1 MHFEAIDSY
10 VRVLTIAISAA
21 IILNLLDDLF
31 IDLNYFLRGLHR
43 RSRRRLTRAELVSP
57 KQQRIAIIVP
67 AWKEAE
73 VIAEML
79 EHNLGSI
86 DYDRSRYTFF
96 CGTYQNDPGTQA
108 CVDSVA
114 RRFPSVRKVVV
125 PHDGPTSKAD
135 CLNWVYQGIILDE
148 ETSGERYDIVLM
160 HDAEDIIHALSLR
173 LVNHLIPRYDFVQTP
188 VFSLELKLDQVV
200 AGTYID
206 EFAEHH
212 LKDMLVREAI
222 GGLVPSAGVGSAF
235 ARDAF
240 EEIACAHDQKPFNT
254 ESLTEDYEIAIKF
267 RLAGKRVHFACRTLE
282 RPAEPDGVI
291 SAREEY
297 LATRE
302 YFPSGASASVR
313 QRSRWVCGITL
324 QTWQQVGWKGPLA
337 VRYCMWRDRKA
348 VITNLVVLLS
358 YVVVLYFAVA
368 SSCALI
374 THSDWSVAHIAPAG
388 SLLWYMLWLNSAA
401 LVWRASLKAYFV
413 GRLYGPAQAL
423 LSVPRLIAGN
433 VIGVLATLRALRQYT
448 MHRITGEPLR
458 WLKTAH
464 QFPNARTLRARAR
477 MLGECLLESGL
488 ISTAELNQALLI
500 QRGTDL
506 PLGTVLTLSG
516 MCTGDTV
523 LSALSQQWGIESGAR
538 VQPETIASVLLRA
551 VPEAEAE
558 RLDILPLSTQG
569 SEVAVAVAR
578 PLALEERARLEMLVG
593 ARIRPSLVDPA
604 RLQRARRRA
613 YRRLVTTSVAGQ
625 PRLGE
630 QLIAAGHIT
639 STQLETTLAQQAESD
654 ELLGELLHRQ
664 GLVSAEVIARHLG
677 HWSETAS
684 FDRSALDTQAVLR
697 LGYAYCAL
705 YSIAPLVAPAGVP
718 RLLACPFPVADAV
731 RERVQRELAE
741 PVALAYASLFQV
753 RAALA
758 RTHRSVRA
766 QLATELPGLAALD
779 ACELQAV
786 ADSGVWPRG
795 VGDLWQRCS
804 AAARAPVDYLET
816 EADMPASMTAELRAH
831 SYRLETSWPIA
842 PATGTN
848 GGAPGAAKLRTQ
860 ADRLERAG
868 SSLPPSSA
876 DGLGPET
883 AASKRPAPSLAPPA
897 SSVLP
902 PAAAVGIPSLLPP
915 SWLQRD
921 GIVVLSAADGCAVL
935 AAAKPSPELARAVAR
950 CLPTWAIEWRV
961 TSPAPAALGA
971 LTQATRNEAWN
982 QPTTV
987 H

>member
-57 KQQRIAIIVP
+57 TQQRIAIIVP

-188 VFSLELKLDQVV
+188 VFSLELRLDQVV

-302 YFPSGASASVR
+302 YFPSGVSASVR

-324 QTWQQVGWKGPLA
+324 QTWQQVGWKGPWA

-348 VITNLVVLLS
+348 VFTNLVVLLS

-388 SLLWYMLWLNSAA
+388 SVLWYMLWLNSAA

-538 VQPETIASVLLRA
+538 VQPEAIAAVLLRA

-558 RLDILPLSTQG
+558 RLDVLPLSAQG

-578 PLALEERARLEMLVG
+578 PLALDERARLETLVG

-613 YRRLVTTSVAGQ
+613 YRRLVTASVAAQ
-625 PRLGE
+625 PARLGE
-630 QLIAAGHIT
+630 QLVAAGHIT

-664 GLVSAEVIARHLG
+664 GLVSAEAIAQHLG
-677 HWSETAS
+677 HWQETAS

-731 RERVQRELAE
+731 RERVQRELGE

-786 ADSGVWPRG
+786 ADGGAWPRG

-816 EADMPASMTAELRAH
+816 EADMPASVTAELRAH

-842 PATGTN
+842 PA
-848 GGAPGAAKLRTQ
+848 
-860 ADRLERAG
+860 
-868 SSLPPSSA
+868 
-876 DGLGPET
+876 
-883 AASKRPAPSLAPPA
+883 PPA
-897 SSVLP
+897 SSFSP
-902 PAAAVGIPSLLPP
+902 PTAAASIPSLLPP

-935 AAAKPSPELARAVAR
+935 AVAKPSPELARAVAR

-961 TSPAPAALGA
+961 RAPAPAALGA
-971 LTQATRNEAWN
+971 LTQATRNEAWK
-982 QPTTV
+982 QQTTV